1 MAHVIKWLGEIA
13 PKKAPA
19 GECGKFGYYVHS
31 TYVVQFLSE
40 IDFSEFNMFTSSLY
54 ANLHAK

>member
-1 MAHVIKWLGEIA
+1 MAHVLKWLGA
-13 PKKAPA
+13 LKKAPLLKA
-19 GECGKFGYYVHS
+19 PTGDGECGKFGYLVELLR
-31 TYVVQFLSE
+31 Q